1 MHRRSPCR
9 CTFCSRAAAYAVGRR
24 AGRRP
29 NDYRRA
35 KKDRRAPIGSAAA
48 GSRRAGATRR
58 PAARVTA
65 A

>member
-35 KKDRRAPIGSAAA
+35 KKGFIA
-48 GSRRAGATRR
+48 GNRGGFESDC
-58 PAARVTA
+58 VT
-65 A
+65 